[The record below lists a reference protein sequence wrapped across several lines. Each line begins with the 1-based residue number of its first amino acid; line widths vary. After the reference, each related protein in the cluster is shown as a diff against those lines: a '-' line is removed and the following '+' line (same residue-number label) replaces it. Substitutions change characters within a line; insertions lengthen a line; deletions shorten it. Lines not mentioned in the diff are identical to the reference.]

1 MKWLKKWIEKRRW
14 KLKLERMDFIWYF
27 YGGSSWQLFPP
38 SYYYTHSPEEVEAET
53 TRILNE
59 LEAMVLGYKKKLEES
74 EEG

>member
-38 SYYYTHSPEEVEAET
+38 SYYYTHSPEEVEAE
-53 TRILNE
+53 
-59 LEAMVLGYKKKLEES
+59 AMVLGYKKKLEES
-74 EEG
+74 KEG

>member
-53 TRILNE
+53 ARILNE

-74 EEG
+74 KEG

>member
-27 YGGSSWQLFPP
+27 YGG
-38 SYYYTHSPEEVEAET
+38 
-53 TRILNE
+53 ILNE

-74 EEG
+74 KEG

>member
-38 SYYYTHSPEEVEAET
+38 SYYYTHSPEEVEAE
-53 TRILNE
+53 N
-59 LEAMVLGYKKKLEES
+59 S
-74 EEG
+74 